1 MMPFRLFRKNPRGE
15 VIESLYQRTAAA
27 SRAPFL
33 YLDLGVPDT
42 VEGRFEAVTL
52 HIILVV
58 RRLRQLS
65 SPADEV
71 AQDLVDCFF
80 RHLDASLR
88 ELAVGDLAVPKRM
101 KKLGEAF
108 NGRSRAYLEALDGGD
123 DAPLA
128 ATLARNVLGSAE
140 PAWGLGSYVR
150 QSEVELAGFDLE
162 RLLAEGPR
170 FARPQA
176 FDRGVRP

>member
-1 MMPFRLFRKNPRGE
+1 
-15 VIESLYQRTAAA
+15 
-27 SRAPFL
+27 
-33 YLDLGVPDT
+33 
-42 VEGRFEAVTL
+42 
-52 HIILVV
+52 
-58 RRLRQLS
+58 
-65 SPADEV
+65 
-71 AQDLVDCFF
+71 
-80 RHLDASLR
+80 
-88 ELAVGDLAVPKRM
+88 M

-128 ATLARNVLGSAE
+128 ATLARNVLGTAE